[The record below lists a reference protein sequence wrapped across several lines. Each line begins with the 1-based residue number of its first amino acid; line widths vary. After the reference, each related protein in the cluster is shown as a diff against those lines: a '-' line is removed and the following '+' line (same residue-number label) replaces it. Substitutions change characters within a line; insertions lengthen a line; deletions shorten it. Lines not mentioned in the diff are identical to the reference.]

1 MVQTKIDFGMDNKV
15 RKKDTEIVGIFHKQL
30 CEDRDTWDGAS
41 GDASSILSSY
51 IIGLL
56 VWHFDWRKVFRTREE
71 LAKP

>member
-56 VWHFDWRKVFRTREE
+56 V
-71 LAKP
+71 